1 MKKIKR
7 IALLVVAVLVLLVAA
22 SGVKTVLDMKNSA
35 DNEVQEED
43 STRWAEPTSDPLN
56 IEGYYV
62 FMTFTADAAFPA
74 ELDRVMR
81 ITDGVM
87 RSMIVCKDE

>member
-35 DNEVQEED
+35 DNEVQEGTKWTYIYNKYRRNFCRFRTESIYYLGILFPCKGFFTDED
-43 STRWAEPTSDPLN
+43 RL
-56 IEGYYV
+56 
-62 FMTFTADAAFPA
+62 
-74 ELDRVMR
+74 
-81 ITDGVM
+81 
-87 RSMIVCKDE
+87 

>member
-43 STRWAEPTSDPLN
+43 STRLGRTDQR
-56 IEGYYV
+56 
-62 FMTFTADAAFPA
+62 PA
-74 ELDRVMR
+74 EHR
-81 ITDGVM
+81 GH
-87 RSMIVCKDE
+87 C